1 MAVTPKRR
9 PSNAAPLERPLV
21 KDKLESAMTFKNE
34 APCCAAGTLGD
45 RGPVRGTARARK
57 PDTGAAMPSSSRG
70 RLMGEGDVP
79 LTPRFYHHFD
89 EDMSIPM
96 SQSLS
101 LLEPACASDCRKRES
116 KSSNNDVLTLFFA
129 STRVYTVEVSL
140 TIS

>member
-9 PSNAAPLERPLV
+9 PSNAAPLEQPLV

-45 RGPVRGTARARK
+45 RGPVRGTACARK

-70 RLMGEGDVP
+70 RPMGEGDVP

-89 EDMSIPM
+89 EDI
-96 SQSLS
+96 
-101 LLEPACASDCRKRES
+101 REDGRIGS
-116 KSSNNDVLTLFFA
+116 YIDRSRGFCVDA
-129 STRVYTVEVSL
+129 
-140 TIS
+140 